1 MVTSPKLKIKMPRQR
16 HGDLIT
22 LPIIFVIAMGMI
34 VNSINWTPTTPW
46 RPNSDPLSPYNMFP
60 NCQANG
66 NGGVF
71 PNGTLIH
78 CNESAFSVTRF
89 LNIHSPFTALI
100 SGDLWGFIK
109 GLFSAGGSNS
119 FTRTEFDLT
128 TQTLISVVCLDA
140 NNVQVQDAI
149 ALAAIGGFA
158 SGGVGLFLLAHP
170 NAYLKVCSIPTG
182 WTYSTTGNSIIFMCN
197 GDFHVDISCNPMR
210 IDGWWTLG
218 SFSGQPPSTLF
229 ECTSTHPITQPD
241 GTTKYELLAFTPT
254 MVCGAVGTQQP
265 TEGAVLSFVFT
276 LFGLS
281 ASFMLILIALGINIG
296 GTAGIP
302 IIGQFTATFGSNPQ
316 GTKLAQVFG
325 VGLLFWTIINSEF
338 GTWGS
343 IFPFGFGFILQFIV
357 MPTMF
362 FYGLWERATSG
373 GATFS

>member
-1 MVTSPKLKIKMPRQR
+1 MGATAALESGTVACRTRRRRQCP
-16 HGDLIT
+16 D
-22 LPIIFVIAMGMI
+22 V
-34 VNSINWTPTTPW
+34 
-46 RPNSDPLSPYNMFP
+46 
-60 NCQANG
+60 
-66 NGGVF
+66 
-71 PNGTLIH
+71 
-78 CNESAFSVTRF
+78 
-89 LNIHSPFTALI
+89 
-100 SGDLWGFIK
+100 
-109 GLFSAGGSNS
+109 AGR

-128 TQTLISVVCLDA
+128 TQTLISVQCLDA

-302 IIGQFTATFGSNPQ
+302 IIGQFTATFGS
-316 GTKLAQVFG
+316 KAMRAQ
-325 VGLLFWTIINSEF
+325 T
-338 GTWGS
+338 
-343 IFPFGFGFILQFIV
+343 
-357 MPTMF
+357 
-362 FYGLWERATSG
+362 
-373 GATFS
+373 ATFCQSVSFAIPPPQPASMPNGVPIRIRIDASSLRNRHVL